1 MSDLEKAARDAVE
14 AADNT
19 QMVQQIAAIL
29 AAQQLLNAQQPQQPA
44 PAHTCQHEHRRQGR
58 SAGEWLGIAC
68 AVCVGGV
75 GIAFASLALAILGGV
90 AAIVVLVLRDMWRDM
105 QRKGR

>member
-1 MSDLEKAARDAVE
+1 MNDDLERAARDAVE

-29 AAQQLLNAQQPQQPA
+29 AAQQLLAQQQPQA
-44 PAHTCQHEHRRQGR
+44 PACQHQQRQGR
-58 SAGEWLGIAC
+58 SASEWLGIGA

-75 GIAFASLALAILGGV
+75 GLAFASIAIAIGALSVAVLAL
-90 AAIVVLVLRDMWRDM
+90 VVRSMWADV
-105 QRKGR
+105 QKKGRR

>member
-29 AAQQLLNAQQPQQPA
+29 AAQQLLNQQPQQPA
-44 PAHTCQHEHRRQGR
+44 CQHQQRPGR
-58 SAGEWLGIAC
+58 SAGEWLGIGA
-68 AVCVGGV
+68 AACVGGI
-75 GIAFASLALAILGGV
+75 GIAFASIAIAIGAMSVAIL
-90 AAIVVLVLRDMWRDM
+90 ALVLRSMWADF